1 MLQGAS
7 ARENSSNQKG
17 TVAQNRTQG
26 TIAIN
31 FHFGSATK
39 LRASHVCEKN
49 MLTFAFEVLSP

>member
-31 FHFGSATK
+31 FHFASATK
-39 LRASHVCEKN
+39 SREGHACEKN
-49 MLTFAFEVLSP
+49 YVDFCF